1 MGKNKEEKM
10 TQVRAYCAA
19 LEQQDGREKTVT
31 QGFVENT
38 RKKSSTT
45 IKCVVCVCVVC
56 WLYRKNRLQCVVLY
70 VLLCLCA
77 KKQKVDST
85 RTSPVVTHPST
96 TRA

>member
-19 LEQQDGREKTVT
+19 LEQQDGREKSVT
-31 QGFVENT
+31 QGFAENT

-45 IKCVVCVCVVC
+45 IKCVVRVCIEKQVAVC
-56 WLYRKNRLQCVVLY
+56 CLY